1 MTNILLKFNGYLLCP
16 ECYSNEFETDLN
28 RSETYCTGCGLIVI
42 DNTIESI
49 NDAAYIKESQ
59 DRLLE
64 VVEHERSKN
73 SQVCNGC

>member
-16 ECYSNEFETDLN
+16 ECYGNEFETDLN
-28 RSETYCTGCGLIVI
+28 HSETYCTECCLIVI
-42 DNTIESI
+42 ENTIESI
-49 NDAAYIKESQ
+49 NDAMYIKASQ

-64 VVEHERSKN
+64 VVEHERSK